1 MSDCTAKILI
11 IDDEVNIC
19 HVLGTRLTLLG
30 YKTVFASDG
39 KEALTKFSEEKP
51 DLIILDIMLPRIDG
65 YEVCRK
71 IRCLSQVPIIMLT
84 ALGSI
89 SERITGLE
97 MGADDYVI
105 KPFSP
110 KELEAR
116 IKAIL
121 RRAGLQ
127 QQALKTTKQTFYKFG
142 ELAIDIKKRHVVKN
156 QVKIKLTTIECSL
169 LELFVDN
176 AGKRLSRTMILD
188 NVWGYTPER
197 YVDSRIVDVHISR
210 LRSKLEEDPSNPDL
224 IQTAR
229 GVGYM
234 FQKY

>member
-1 MSDCTAKILI
+1 
-11 IDDEVNIC
+11 
-19 HVLGTRLTLLG
+19 
-30 YKTVFASDG
+30 
-39 KEALTKFSEEKP
+39 
-51 DLIILDIMLPRIDG
+51 MLPRIDG

-121 RRAGLQ
+121 RRVGLQ
-127 QQALKTTKQTFYKFG
+127 QQALKNTKQTFYKFG

-156 QVKIKLTTIECSL
+156 QVKIKPLDDEETT
-169 LELFVDN
+169 
-176 AGKRLSRTMILD
+176 
-188 NVWGYTPER
+188 
-197 YVDSRIVDVHISR
+197 
-210 LRSKLEEDPSNPDL
+210 EE
-224 IQTAR
+224 
-229 GVGYM
+229 
-234 FQKY
+234 